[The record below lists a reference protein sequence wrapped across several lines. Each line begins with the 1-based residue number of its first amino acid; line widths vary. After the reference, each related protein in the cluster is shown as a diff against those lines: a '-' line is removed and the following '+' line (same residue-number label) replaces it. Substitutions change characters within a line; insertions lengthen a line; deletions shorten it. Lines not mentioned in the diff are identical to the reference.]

1 MARLYADENFPDPAV
16 RRLRELGH
24 DVLTAREAA
33 NADREVPDQE
43 VLQFALGQ
51 ARALLTLNRRD
62 VIRLHAQVVKH
73 AGLVVCTED
82 KDFAALADRIEHR
95 LRSAGSLD
103 GQLIRVTRPG

>member
-1 MARLYADENFPDPAV
+1 M
-16 RRLRELGH
+16 RRLREFGH
-24 DVLTAREAA
+24 DVLTAREAG
-33 NADREVPDQE
+33 NADREVPDGE

-62 VIRLHAQVVKH
+62 FIRLHERGVQH

-82 KDFAALADRIEHR
+82 KDFMALADRIEYR
-95 LRSAGSLD
+95 LRSVVSLD